1 MAKKIVENEK
11 YQLLPGEAIGVITAQ
26 SLGEPGT
33 QMTMNTK
40 HFAGVAE
47 MSVTLGLPRL
57 IEIFDARR
65 EPSTPTTIVYVK
77 EKYKNNENA
86 IKKIAANIL
95 ELKYEDIMEDITVDL
110 LNLSIES
117 KLDSDALKSYALKPR
132 DVKEALEK
140 VFKKASVKLLK
151 GGIIKL
157 KTKEDIEVIELY
169 KLKTKLKESHIRGV
183 QDVEQV
189 LPVKRANE
197 WIIQTAGTN
206 LKKILSMK
214 EVDATRTR
222 SNDMYEVASVLGIE
236 AARNLI
242 IEESQNTLREQGLG
256 VDLRH
261 IMLVADTM
269 TVIGS
274 IKGVTRYGV
283 TGQKSSVLARA
294 SFEVPLKH
302 LFNAAIGREIDNL
315 NSVIENVMINQPIPI
330 GTGILGLKV
339 NKDAGKS
346 KKK

>member
-1 MAKKIVENEK
+1 MTKDNKEK

-65 EPSTPTTIVYVK
+65 SPSTPTMTVYVK
-77 EKYKNNENA
+77 DKYKDDEDA
-86 IKKIAANIL
+86 VKRIAANIL
-95 ELKYEDIMEDITVDL
+95 ELRYEDIMEDISVDL
-110 LNLSIES
+110 ISLTVES
-117 KLDSDALKSYALKPR
+117 KLDADAMKSYTMGAEE
-132 DVKEALEK
+132 VKESLEK
-140 VFKKASVKLLK
+140 VFKKAKVKLLR
-151 GGIIKL
+151 GTTIK
-157 KTKEDIEVIELY
+157 IEPNVEEVEVVDLY
-169 KLKTKLKESHIRGV
+169 KLKAKLKDAHIRGV
-183 QDVEQV
+183 AGVTQV
-189 LPVKRANE
+189 LPIRKAKE

-206 LKKILSMK
+206 LKKVLAMP

-222 SNDMYEVASVLGIE
+222 SNDMYEVESVLGIE

-242 IEESQNTLREQGLG
+242 IEEARHTLKEQGLG

-269 TVIGS
+269 TVMGN

-302 LFNAAIGREIDNL
+302 LFNAATMREIDTL
-315 NSVIENVMINQPIPI
+315 DSVIENVMINQPIPV
-330 GTGILGLKV
+330 GTGTIGLKV
-339 NKDAGKS
+339 DKDGKGKDS
-346 KKK
+346 K